1 MYASYGVSWR
11 ARGDHSPLTT
21 PRQPLRS
28 FYIAERAARARVFLA
43 VIARVFAL
51 ALRLCFETIL
61 VSVGAMLSS
70 LPALCIS
77 SLPALTSRLC
87 RRSALTALVSVGAL
101 PCVCLCS
108 ALVSAVD
115 SAPVSALL
123 PSHLASATP
132 LTRRVAFYISNQ
144 VTMTRLLNIER
155 VLVYKYV
162 NTAVFALSQSA
173 LTVFA

>member
-51 ALRLCFETIL
+51 ALRLCFETI
-61 VSVGAMLSS
+61 
-70 LPALCIS
+70 
-77 SLPALTSRLC
+77 
-87 RRSALTALVSVGAL
+87 LVSVGAL